1 MTRREQTDDQ
11 SWLDREIAGSE
22 FKDFRLRK
30 RFGIVL
36 EQLWKGMGQTIP
48 LACQDWANTKAAY
61 RFMDNDRVSEHDI
74 LSGHFRAT
82 AQRFSMTD
90 GPILVLQD
98 TTTFSYER
106 ERPELVGYAGTAITS
121 AERRGQAKPSS
132 QCGILMHSSLAVTTE
147 GLPLG
152 LTAIKFWSRKEFKD
166 TATMRSKVNFTRIPI
181 EKKESF
187 RWIENLRQSTT
198 RLGDPDRCVHIGDR
212 ESDIFELFCAAC
224 ELGTHFLVRTC
235 SNRLA
240 GDNGE
245 QTVADEMSEV
255 RVKGLHR
262 IEFRDAKGR
271 PQQALLEIRYR
282 RLTVWPP
289 LAKQRHYPALRLTVI
304 HATERSEPADRPRIE
319 WKLLTD
325 LPVNSR
331 VDAIEKIDWY
341 AMRWKIE
348 TFHKNLKSGCKAEES
363 QLRTASR
370 LTNLIAI
377 FCILAW
383 RVFWLTEI
391 NRSAPEAPPE
401 VALTA
406 TELTLLDE
414 LVKDTAR
421 TAQAPPLSR
430 SLIKLAQ
437 LGGYLARANDSPP
450 GNKVIWRGMHRLIDI
465 ELGYRLGRENCG

>member
-1 MTRREQTDDQ
+1 MAGRRQVEDRAWFEQE
-11 SWLDREIAGSE
+11 LEGSE
-22 FKDFRLRK
+22 FQDARLRK
-30 RFGIVL
+30 RFGTLL
-36 EQLWKGMGQTIP
+36 EQLWRGMGQTIP

-61 RFMDNDRVSEHDI
+61 RFMDNDRVSEQDI
-74 LSGHFRAT
+74 LSGHFQAT
-82 AQRFSMTD
+82 AQRFAMTD

-106 ERPELVGYAGTAITS
+106 ERPELIGYAGSAITS
-121 AERRGQAKPSS
+121 AERRGRAKPSP
-132 QCGILMHSSLAVTTE
+132 QCGILMHSSLAVTAQ

-152 LTAIKFWSRKEFKD
+152 LAAIKFWSRKEFKN
-166 TATMRSKVNFTRIPI
+166 TSKLKYKVNFTRIPI
-181 EKKESF
+181 EKKESY
-187 RWIENLRQSTT
+187 RWLENLRQSTA
-198 RLGDPDRCVHIGDR
+198 RLGVADRCVHIGDR
-212 ESDIFELFCAAC
+212 ESDIFELFCAAS

-235 SNRLA
+235 TDRLA
-240 GDNGE
+240 GDGGH
-245 QTVADEMSEV
+245 TVADEMAEV

-262 IEFRDAKGR
+262 IEFCDAKGR
-271 PQQALLEIRYR
+271 PHQACLEIRYR

-289 LAKQRHYPALRLTVI
+289 VAKQRHYPALRLTVI
-304 HATERSEPADRPRIE
+304 HATERGEPAGRERIE

-331 VDAIEKIDWY
+331 AGAIEKIDWY

-391 NRSAPEAPPE
+391 NRSAPQAPPE

-406 TELTLLDE
+406 TEVTLLDQ
-414 LVKDTAR
+414 LVRDTAR

-437 LGGYLARANDSPP
+437 LGGYLARANDPPP
-450 GNKVIWRGMHRLIDI
+450 GNKVIWRGMHRLVDI
-465 ELGYRLGRENCG
+465 QIGYSLGRENSG

>member
-1 MTRREQTDDQ
+1 MKRREQAHDE

-22 FKDFRLRK
+22 FQDTRLRK
-30 RFGIVL
+30 RFGMLL

-61 RFMDNDRVSEHDI
+61 RFLDNERVNEHDI
-74 LSGHFRAT
+74 LSGHFQTT
-82 AQRFSMTD
+82 AQRFAIID

-106 ERPELVGYAGTAITS
+106 ERPELIGYAGSAITS
-121 AERRGQAKPSS
+121 AERRGRAKPSP
-132 QCGILMHSSLAVTTE
+132 QCGILMHSSLAVTPL

-152 LTAIKFWSRKEFKD
+152 LAAIKFWSRKEFKD
-166 TATMRSKVNFTRIPI
+166 TATKRSKVNFTRIPI

-187 RWIENLRQSTT
+187 RWIENLRQSTA

-212 ESDIFELFCAAC
+212 ESDIFELFCAAS

-235 SNRLA
+235 TNRLA
-240 GDNGE
+240 GDGE
-245 QTVADEMSEV
+245 HTVADEMSEA

-262 IEFRDAKGR
+262 IEFRDAKGH

-289 LAKQRHYPALRLTVI
+289 VGKQRHYPALRLTVI

-406 TELTLLDE
+406 TEVTLLDQ

-430 SLIKLAQ
+430 CLIKLAQ
-437 LGGYLARANDSPP
+437 LGGYLARASDPPP

-465 ELGYRLGRENCG
+465 ELGYWLGRKKCG

>member
-1 MTRREQTDDQ
+1 MTGREQEDDE

-22 FKDFRLRK
+22 FKDTRLRK
-30 RFGIVL
+30 RFGTLL
-36 EQLWKGMGQTIP
+36 EQLWRGMGQTIP

-61 RFMDNDRVSEHDI
+61 RFMDNDRVSEQHI
-74 LSGHFRAT
+74 LSGHFQAT
-82 AQRFSMTD
+82 AQRFSTTD

-106 ERPELVGYAGTAITS
+106 ERPELIGYAGSAITS
-121 AERRGQAKPSS
+121 AQRRGRAKPSP
-132 QCGILMHSSLAVTTE
+132 QCGILMHSSLAVTAQ

-152 LTAIKFWSRKEFKD
+152 LAAIKFWSRKEFKD
-166 TATMRSKVNFTRIPI
+166 TATKRSKVNFTRIPI

-198 RLGDPDRCVHIGDR
+198 RLGDADRCVHIGDR
-212 ESDIFELFCAAC
+212 ESDIFELFCAAY

-235 SNRLA
+235 TNRLA
-240 GDNGE
+240 GDGGH
-245 QTVADEMSEV
+245 TVADEMSEV

-262 IEFRDAKGR
+262 IEFRDAKGH
-271 PQQALLEIRYR
+271 PHQALLEIRYR

-289 LAKQRHYPALRLTVI
+289 VAKQRHYPALRLTVI
-304 HATERSEPADRPRIE
+304 HATERSEPVGREPIE

-325 LPVNSR
+325 LPLNSR
-331 VDAIEKIDWY
+331 VEAIEKIDWY

-391 NRSAPEAPPE
+391 NRCAPEAPPE

-406 TELTLLDE
+406 TEVTLLDH

-437 LGGYLARANDSPP
+437 LGGYLARANDPPP
-450 GNKVIWRGMHRLIDI
+450 GNKVIWRGMHRLVDI
-465 ELGYRLGRENCG
+465 QIGYWLARENSG